1 MDPATGLPN
10 IPYFSLIR
18 DWEDQRAQRRKYTVR
33 VVKIWVEGGSDRIRR
48 ALSWHLCQE
57 MRSSDLIASDGR
69 AHYRILLT
77 SPDAE
82 NVQALTARVGDL
94 IALLNTRSESDPPI
108 TVRIE
113 IEPEEPVPARGPCD
127 DCPEPEAPLG
137 AELREGRDQL

>member
-1 MDPATGLPN
+1 MFPAPCSTTLCTVVALGKGPDVVPYSQGPAMPPNSFLGRALMDPATGLPN

-18 DWEDQRAQRRKYTVR
+18 DWEDQRAQRRKYAVR

-77 SPDAE
+77 
-82 NVQALTARVGDL
+82 
-94 IALLNTRSESDPPI
+94 
-108 TVRIE
+108 
-113 IEPEEPVPARGPCD
+113 
-127 DCPEPEAPLG
+127 
-137 AELREGRDQL
+137 